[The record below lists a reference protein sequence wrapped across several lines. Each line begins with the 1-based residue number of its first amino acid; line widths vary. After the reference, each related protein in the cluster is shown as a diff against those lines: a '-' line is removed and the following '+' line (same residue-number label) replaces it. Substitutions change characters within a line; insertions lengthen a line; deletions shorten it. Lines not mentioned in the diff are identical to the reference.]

1 MASKCCSNV
10 VESRVEHAILDA
22 ESRRNAALSSVRNSP
37 GALVFGDARTSD
49 DHSPRRTGPLY
60 RRVERLVNRII
71 DGPQMPAV
79 NLLEW
84 SQFANQGFHAD
95 LGGSPDRSR
104 FTWLMLKAN

>member
-49 DHSPRRTGPLY
+49 DRSMWRAGPLY

-71 DGPQMPAV
+71 GGRNACGEFVRMVPV
-79 NLLEW
+79 
-84 SQFANQGFHAD
+84 ANQGLHAD
-95 LGGSPDRSR
+95 LGRGSDRSR
-104 FTWLMLKAN
+104 FAWLILKPN